1 MPDVLAAAA
10 EYGGYISPIKFG
22 VFLILYFGWF
32 FIIDWVYKD
41 SEAIGTKHTFWTGVV
56 FGVWA
61 AAGIIW
67 LLIPVFVIGLAFYLI
82 AAGAAAISY
91 VMHRNSL
98 VPEFQRMLT
107 VDYFK
112 DLAVGGIKK
121 KEPVASYVF
130 ISANN
135 NEVPIPQAKTPDY
148 FGYKAAYSMFNDAI
162 YRRAFDVICTPTPQ
176 GYDIGYNIDG
186 TVLKQSG
193 IAKDQMDY
201 LLRFLKSLANLD
213 MEEKRKPQKG
223 KFTVFKQGKR
233 IDWELVTAGS
243 NVGEQMRAKLV
254 TQQHITK
261 LSDLGLSADQ
271 LEQLGTLSRTKKG
284 VFIISGPKNSGLT
297 TTFYTL
303 LRGHDAFLNGITTLE
318 RQPSGK
324 LPNITQSTYVLGDSG
339 ITTYG
344 KKLLSM
350 VRMDPDIIGVADC
363 EDAETAQ
370 IACTA
375 AESKLVYVV
384 IEEDNVL
391 RALGKWIKLVGDKGK
406 AVENLIGL
414 SNQRLLRKL
423 CDQCKQAYEP
433 NSDLLHKFNIPADKA
448 KVMYRTGKVVYDKR
462 GKASPCENCQETGFF
477 GRMCIFETIILS
489 DQLRNLVK
497 QAKSLTDIGTELRRA
512 KMLYLQEQGL
522 IRVVAGI
529 TSINEMVRVLTKAK
543 DQKPTEE
550 QQ

>member
-1 MPDVLAAAA
+1 MPDVLAAISA
-10 EYGGYISPIKFG
+10 GGYLSPIKFV
-22 VFLILYFGWF
+22 VFLVLYFAWLV
-32 FIIDWVYKD
+32 IIDWVHKD
-41 SEAIGTKHTFWTGVV
+41 AEALGTKHTFWTGVV

-67 LLIPVFVIGLAFYLI
+67 LLIPMFVIGMAFYLI
-82 AAGAAAISY
+82 AAGAATISY
-91 VMHRNSL
+91 VMHRNAL

-107 VDYFK
+107 FDYFK
-112 DLAVGGIKK
+112 DALLGGIKK
-121 KEPVASYVF
+121 KEPVAAWVF
-130 ISANN
+130 ISSNN
-135 NEVPIPQAKTPDY
+135 NEVPVPQAKTPDY
-148 FGYKAAYSMFNDAI
+148 FGYKAAYAMFDDAI

-186 TVLKQSG
+186 TILKQPG

-223 KFTVFKQGKR
+223 KFTIYKQGKR
-233 IDWELVTAGS
+233 IDFELMTAGS

-254 TQQHITK
+254 TQQLITK

-271 LEQLGTLSRTKKG
+271 LAQLGTLKAAKKG
-284 VFIISGPKNSGLT
+284 LFIVSGPKNSGVT

-303 LRGHDAFLNGITTLE
+303 LRTHDAFLNGITTLE

-324 LPNITQSTYVLGDSG
+324 LPNIPQNTYVLGDSG

-344 KKLLSM
+344 KKLLSI
-350 VRMDPDIIGVADC
+350 VRMDPDIVGVADC
-363 EDAETAQ
+363 EDTETAQ
-370 IACTA
+370 VACTA

-384 IEEDNVL
+384 IEEENVL
-391 RALGKWIKLVGDKGK
+391 RALGKWIKLVGDKAK
-406 AVENLIGL
+406 AIENLVGV

-433 NSDLLHKFNIPADKA
+433 NSDLLHKFNMPAEKA
-448 KVMYRTGKVVYDKR
+448 KVLYRTGKVVYDKR

-477 GRMCIFETIILS
+477 GRMCIFETIILNE
-489 DQLRNLVK
+489 QLRNVIK
-497 QAKSLTDIGTELRRA
+497 QMKSLTDVGTELRRA

-543 DQKPTEE
+543 DQKPAAEE